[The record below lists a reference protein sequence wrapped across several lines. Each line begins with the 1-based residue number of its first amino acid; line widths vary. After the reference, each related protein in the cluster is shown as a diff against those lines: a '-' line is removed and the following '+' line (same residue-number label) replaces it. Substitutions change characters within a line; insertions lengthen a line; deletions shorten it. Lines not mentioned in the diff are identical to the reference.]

1 MPALTTYAKAKAF
14 TLWIKNIIGE
24 EPEIYVYDG
33 NVEIRYTDLQKRKM
47 QSWLDDQIG
56 GILDIEKE
64 PKALNLNLGEILAPW
79 SFKYMIPAMG
89 AVFSLGY
96 VTKSLLRSRR

>member
-1 MPALTTYAKAKAF
+1 MPDLTTYAKAKAF

-24 EPEIYVYDG
+24 EPEIYVAEG
-33 NVEIRYTDLQKRKM
+33 RVEVRYTDLQKRKI

-64 PKALNLNLGEILAPW
+64 PKLLELNLGEILAPW

-96 VTKSLLRSRR
+96 IAKSLLKPRR